1 MNIAGS
7 GLMLAIMV
15 ALWLLVFVPAW
26 FQRSNDS
33 AYERETRRYVTRQI
47 KQEVRANLHRE
58 KRHHLV
64 VEETRSAAPRVR
76 VSGRAHTVAAKVFRL
91 RALRRALVTVL
102 LAAMVAV
109 VASVAMLS
117 LSATYWL
124 GVAGGFAVVCLTA
137 WGVRV
142 VGDRLTI
149 ALEASGRARSSAISA
164 LHYSTR
170 GIDVDIQ
177 IEQPAANPR
186 AWKPTELPA
195 PKTNVGQILA
205 TSFAEVV
212 PIEAKQLDEQIASN
226 QKGVEESLDL
236 DSIMQRRRQ
245 VG

>member
-1 MNIAGS
+1 
-7 GLMLAIMV
+7 MLAIMV

-33 AYERETRRYVTRQI
+33 AYERESRRYVSRQI

-58 KRHHLV
+58 KRQHLV

-91 RALRRALVTVL
+91 RALRRALVITLMV
-102 LAAMVAV
+102 AMVAV
-109 VASVAMLS
+109 VASVSMLS
-117 LSATYWL
+117 LSSSYWL
-124 GVAGGFAVVCLTA
+124 GVAGGFGAVCLAA
-137 WGVRV
+137 WGIRV

-177 IEQPAANPR
+177 IEQPVANAR
-186 AWKPTELPA
+186 AWSATELPA
-195 PKTNVGQILA
+195 PKSNVGQIVA

-212 PIEAKQLDEQIASN
+212 SIDSKQTDAPGVAEQPRI
-226 QKGVEESLDL
+226 EESLDL

>member
-1 MNIAGS
+1 
-7 GLMLAIMV
+7 MLAIMV

-33 AYERETRRYVTRQI
+33 AYERESRRYVSRQI

-58 KRHHLV
+58 KRQHLV

-91 RALRRALVTVL
+91 RALRRALVITLMV
-102 LAAMVAV
+102 AMVAV
-109 VASVAMLS
+109 VASVSMLS
-117 LSATYWL
+117 LSSGYWL
-124 GVAGGFAVVCLTA
+124 GVAGGFGVVCLAA
-137 WGVRV
+137 WGIRV

-177 IEQPAANPR
+177 IEQPVANAR
-186 AWKPTELPA
+186 VWSATELPA
-195 PKTNVGQILA
+195 PKSNVGQIVA

-212 PIEAKQLDEQIASN
+212 SIDSKQTDAPGIAEQPRI
-226 QKGVEESLDL
+226 EESLDL

>member
-1 MNIAGS
+1 
-7 GLMLAIMV
+7 MLAIMV

-33 AYERETRRYVTRQI
+33 AYERESRRYVSRQI

-58 KRHHLV
+58 KRQHLV

-91 RALRRALVTVL
+91 RALRRALVITLMV
-102 LAAMVAV
+102 AMVAV
-109 VASVAMLS
+109 VASVSMLS
-117 LSATYWL
+117 LSSSYWL
-124 GVAGGFAVVCLTA
+124 GVAGGFGAVCLAA
-137 WGVRV
+137 WGIRV

-177 IEQPAANPR
+177 IEQPVANAR
-186 AWKPTELPA
+186 AWSATELPA
-195 PKTNVGQILA
+195 PKSNVGQIVA

-212 PIEAKQLDEQIASN
+212 SIDSKQTDAPSIAEQPRI
-226 QKGVEESLDL
+226 EESLDL